1 MYYTSSVT
9 GDQAYSAIQDALNR
23 NFVVGCDTS
32 GSSLY
37 GLATSHAYAI
47 LGTYEIKS
55 STGASVAKL
64 IRVRNPW
71 NIDTYSG
78 PWCDSCSDWT
88 DAYKA

>member
-1 MYYTSSVT
+1 MIYTSGKT
-9 GDQAYSAIQDALNR
+9 GDQAFSEIQAAKNR
-23 NFVVGCDTS
+23 GFLVGCDTS

-37 GLATSHAYAI
+37 GLATSHAYMV

-55 STGASVAKL
+55 TSGATVAKL
-64 IRVRNPW
+64 LRVRNPW

-88 DAYKA
+88 DAYRA